1 MLPVSGTG
9 SLAAAARPSSP
20 RAPSIIQTHQSN
32 TISIDPFYGHSMG
45 ILWAFYGHFVG
56 ILWAFCGESLK
67 GLSKYKTV
75 DVKPVPGV

>member
-45 ILWAFYGHFVG
+45 ILWAFCGHFVG
-56 ILWAFCGESLK
+56 ILWGIFEGSIK
-67 GLSKYKTV
+67 V
-75 DVKPVPGV
+75 